1 MRIAV
6 LADIHGNLPALEAV
20 LADVDRRAVD
30 RIVLNGD
37 IAGGPLPGQ
46 TLDRLAEFGER
57 AIGSTAMASAAWS
70 LASTTSPTP
79 PPTNTT
85 WRSGSY

>member
-30 RIVLNGD
+30 RIVLTTTS
-37 IAGGPLPGQ
+37 LV
-46 TLDRLAEFGER
+46 DRCPARRWTGSPSS
-57 AIGSTAMASAAWS
+57 ASAPSGSTAMASAAWS